1 LISRFHATENQLC
14 HSPDQQQGDVTTMKM
29 IATLKTTVL
38 FSCVLFAA
46 SSAFASEKLMAIRGV
61 AAPPVGYVQFCAT
74 YPQDCRP
81 PKDIDQVVT
90 LTQAVWK
97 QLNQVNTAVNT
108 AVLPATDLEIYGV
121 LEHWDYPKLAGD
133 CEDYVLEKRR
143 DLIRDGW
150 PESALLITVVR
161 DETGGGHAVLTVRTN
176 RGDVVLDNKTD
187 KILVWADTPYSY
199 LKRQSS
205 RDPNSWDLIE
215 DSRMSLVGSLK

>member
-1 LISRFHATENQLC
+1 
-14 HSPDQQQGDVTTMKM
+14 MKK

-38 FSCVLFAA
+38 FSCALVAA
-46 SSAFASEKLMAIRGV
+46 GNAFASEKLMAIRGA

-74 YPQDCRP
+74 YPADCRP
-81 PKDIDQVVT
+81 VKDINQVVT
-90 LTQAVWK
+90 LTQAVWN
-97 QLNQVNTAVNT
+97 QLNQINTAVNT

-143 DLIRDGW
+143 DLIRAGW

-176 RGDVVLDNKTD
+176 RGDVILDNKTD
-187 KILVWADTPYSY
+187 TILVWADTPYTY

-205 RDPNSWDLIE
+205 RNPNEWDLIE
-215 DSRMSLVGSLK
+215 DARTSLVGSIR